1 MRVVTLPFVDPI
13 LYKPVSVHFNKYND
27 FGDGFWTGKGWKKPG
42 NPVIQLLTILKYD
55 IIDKI
60 HQMCLQR

>member
-1 MRVVTLPFVDPI
+1 MI
-13 LYKPVSVHFNKYND
+13 WEMA
-27 FGDGFWTGKGWKKPG
+27 FGQGRAGKPG
-42 NPVIQLLTILKYD
+42 NPVIQLLTIFKYD

>member
-27 FGDGFWTGKGWKKPG
+27 LGDGFWTGKGWKNLEPCDS
-42 NPVIQLLTILKYD
+42 ITYD
-55 IIDKI
+55 FKI
-60 HQMCLQR
+60 RYNR

>member
-27 FGDGFWTGKGWKKPG
+27 FGDGFGQGRAGKTWKPCDS
-42 NPVIQLLTILKYD
+42 ITYDLKYD